1 MQELNEQQKATLL
14 KRAST
19 ASVAT
24 AGVLLLAKLVAWGM
38 TGSVSIL
45 ATFMDSLLDAFASI
59 INLVAVS
66 IALKP
71 ADDDHHY
78 GHGKAEQLAALAQ
91 SAFIAG
97 SGLFLVL
104 HAVDGIRN
112 GTVIE
117 NNQIALSVMA
127 FSMALTMGLVMYQ
140 NYVVK
145 QTGSLAIQTDS
156 MHYRMDLLTNL
167 GVVIALILA
176 SSGLPL
182 ADPVIGMAI
191 ALYMIVSV
199 GKVAWQAIQMLMDQ
213 ALDQE
218 KEQLIRE
225 QVLAVE
231 GVLDLHNL
239 RTRMSGIT
247 PVIQLDLDLNGG
259 LTLEEAH
266 RIGKVVEQR
275 ILAHMPDADITIHLD
290 PN

>member
-1 MQELNEQQKATLL
+1 MQVLNEQQKAILM
-14 KRAST
+14 KRASR

-24 AGVLLLAKLVAWGM
+24 AGVLLVAKLVAWGM

-59 INLVAVS
+59 INLIAVS

-71 ADDDHHY
+71 ADEDHHY

-91 SAFIAG
+91 SAFITG
-97 SGLFLVL
+97 SGLFLIL
-104 HAVDGIRN
+104 HGVDGILN
-112 GTVIE
+112 GSSLE

-127 FSMALTMGLVMYQ
+127 FSMALTMGLVLYQ

-145 QTGSLAIQTDS
+145 MTGSLAIQTDS
-156 MHYRMDLLTNL
+156 LHYRMDLLTNL
-167 GVVIALILA
+167 GVVVALILVA
-176 SSGLPL
+176 MGFPL
-182 ADPVIGMAI
+182 ADPVIGIVIAI
-191 ALYMIVSV
+191 YMIISV

-239 RTRMSGIT
+239 RTRMSGVT
-247 PVIQLDLDLNGG
+247 PVIQLDLDLNGS
-259 LTLEEAH
+259 LSLEEAH
-266 RIGKVVEQR
+266 RIGKVVQQR
-275 ILAHMPDADITIHLD
+275 LLEYLPDADITIHLD

>member
-1 MQELNEQQKATLL
+1 MQALNEQQKAKLL

-19 ASVAT
+19 ASVVT
-24 AGVLLLAKLVAWGM
+24 AGVLLVAKLVAWGM

-59 INLVAVS
+59 INLVAIS

-71 ADDDHHY
+71 ADEDHHY

-97 SGLFLVL
+97 SGLFLIL
-104 HAVDGIRN
+104 HAVNGISN

-127 FSMALTMGLVMYQ
+127 FSMAVTMGLVMYQ

-176 SSGLPL
+176 TAGLPL
-182 ADPVIGMAI
+182 ADPMIGIAI
-191 ALYMIVSV
+191 AVYMIFSV
-199 GKVAWQAIQMLMDQ
+199 GTVAWQAIQMLMDQ

-239 RTRMSGIT
+239 RTRMSGVT
-247 PVIQLDLDLNGG
+247 PVIQMDLDINGG
-259 LTLEEAH
+259 LTLEAAH
-266 RIGKVVEQR
+266 HIGKVVEHR
-275 ILAHMPDADITIHLD
+275 LLAHMPDADITIHLD

>member
-1 MQELNEQQKATLL
+1 MQGLNEQQKAILL
-14 KRAST
+14 RRASR

-24 AGVLLLAKLVAWGM
+24 ATVLLIAKLVAWGM

-45 ATFMDSLLDAFASI
+45 ATFMDSLLDAFASV
-59 INLVAVS
+59 INLVAIS

-71 ADDDHHY
+71 ADEDHNY

-97 SGLFLVL
+97 SGLFLIL
-104 HAVDGIRN
+104 HAVDGIRH
-112 GTVIE
+112 GGGIE
-117 NNQIALSVMA
+117 NKQVALAVMA
-127 FSMALTMGLVMYQ
+127 LSMALTMALVVYQ
-140 NYVVK
+140 THVVK
-145 QTGSLAIQTDS
+145 LTGSLAIQTDS

-167 GVVIALILA
+167 GVVCALIMVA
-176 SSGLPL
+176 AGFPE
-182 ADPVIGMAI
+182 ADPVIGMLIAI
-191 ALYMIVSV
+191 YMIFSV

-231 GVLDLHNL
+231 QVLDLHNL
-239 RTRMSGIT
+239 RTRMSGVT
-247 PVIQLDLDLNGG
+247 PVIQLDLDLDGN
-259 LTLEEAH
+259 LSLEEAH
-266 RIGKVVEQR
+266 DIGKAVQKQ
-275 ILAHMPDADITIHLD
+275 LLKHMPDADITIHLD